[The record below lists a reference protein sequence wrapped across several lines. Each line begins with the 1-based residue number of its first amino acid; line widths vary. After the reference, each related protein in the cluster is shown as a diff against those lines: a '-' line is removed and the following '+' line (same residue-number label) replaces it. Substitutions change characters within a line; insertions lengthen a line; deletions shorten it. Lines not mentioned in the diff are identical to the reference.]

1 VLTVAITLV
10 CIYIILVNVDTERL
24 SRTFRTIPW
33 YVFTASLSVHFLAYI
48 FRALV
53 FLKLL
58 EKEKL
63 GFRFVLL
70 NHCIHN
76 FYVHVVPASL
86 GELSFPY
93 LLRNRVSQGKSLL
106 AVVVSRLVSMIF
118 FVGLL
123 LLSVLFIDKL
133 AKYPEVQTAAG
144 VLTGMGALALAATGV
159 LRRQFLAVLERLKVA
174 RNRWLQKTGEQASH
188 AFTYLASQKSL
199 KSIGLLSLYTLL
211 SVLAVTLH
219 FKILFHQLGYAL
231 SLWEILFVSSIE
243 IIFIVIPVKSIGG
256 FGTVEGALTMGL
268 LMLGF
273 ELERNIET
281 SFVIHLITLF
291 NVTLLFLTATVIKF
305 LQTHAKA

>member
-1 VLTVAITLV
+1 MLTVAITLV

-106 AVVVSRLVSMIF
+106 AVVVSVITSYSIHYTKLYDHLLPGRTLCIEPPYPGFFAGIGLPVITSYSIHYTKLYE
-118 FVGLL
+118 FVG
-123 LLSVLFIDKL
+123 
-133 AKYPEVQTAAG
+133 
-144 VLTGMGALALAATGV
+144 
-159 LRRQFLAVLERLKVA
+159 
-174 RNRWLQKTGEQASH
+174 
-188 AFTYLASQKSL
+188 
-199 KSIGLLSLYTLL
+199 
-211 SVLAVTLH
+211 
-219 FKILFHQLGYAL
+219 
-231 SLWEILFVSSIE
+231 
-243 IIFIVIPVKSIGG
+243 
-256 FGTVEGALTMGL
+256 
-268 LMLGF
+268 
-273 ELERNIET
+273 
-281 SFVIHLITLF
+281 
-291 NVTLLFLTATVIKF
+291 
-305 LQTHAKA
+305 